1 MMAWTE
7 REAALMRTHQM
18 SGAVS
23 EVEACL
29 CYPILG
35 GGKTSSMPVS
45 LCVGPMGIAT
55 MTLCSL
61 QRERC

>member
-1 MMAWTE
+1 
-7 REAALMRTHQM
+7 MRTHQM